1 MARLEPYGRG
11 LIDSELSAKKREVRQ
26 QIESD
31 YTAPAVN
38 TGVGYVDEKGRK
50 LVEMQEK
57 MRSAARFTELEDKMS
72 KDKLEKSLF
81 ESSKDFVGPKTAQAD
96 YRNLTNAA
104 MKTVDFEARKD
115 EQGYPAIY
123 KLPSGDQGGS
133 YEVAGINDRY
143 HPEAYK
149 RISALPPQ
157 ERAKAAAE
165 YIQGYTAPLVG
176 KLPQAIQPFTQDV
189 AFNRG
194 LGGATK
200 YLQQGLN
207 ALGQRVEVDGGLGP
221 KTLAAINQVEP
232 RALMRAASQAQ
243 LDDEYRMAE
252 RNPARKKFIQ
262 GLESRI
268 RNRLAIFG
276 QG

>member
-1 MARLEPYGRG
+1 MQNRVEGKAIRNE
-11 LIDSELSAKKREVRQ
+11 
-26 QIESD
+26 IESD
-31 YTAPAVN
+31 YASPAVN
-38 TGVGYVDEKGRK
+38 TEAGYVDEKGRK
-50 LVEMQEK
+50 LVEMQDR
-57 MRSAARFTELEDKMS
+57 MRSAARFSELEDKMS
-72 KDKLEKSLF
+72 RDNLEKSLF
-81 ESSKDFVGPKTAQAD
+81 ESKPNFVGPKTAQAD
-96 YRNLTNAA
+96 YSNLTNAA

-115 EQGYPAIY
+115 EQGYPAVY

-200 YLQQGLN
+200 YIQQGLN

-232 RALMRAASQAQ
+232 RALMREASKAQ
-243 LDDEYRMAE
+243 LDDEYRRASE
-252 RNPARKKFIQ
+252 DPERKKFIG
-262 GLESRI
+262 GLENRI

>member
-1 MARLEPYGRG
+1 M
-11 LIDSELSAKKREVRQ
+11 SEYVRPPTEQQPSSALPLPLQTVEW
-26 QIESD
+26 E
-31 YTAPAVN
+31 
-38 TGVGYVDEKGRK
+38 GRK
-50 LVEMQEK
+50 
-57 MRSAARFTELEDKMS
+57 DKQ
-72 KDKLEKSLF
+72 
-81 ESSKDFVGPKTAQAD
+81 G
-96 YRNLTNAA
+96 NLT
-104 MKTVDFEARKD
+104 V
-115 EQGYPAIY
+115 Y

-143 HPEAYK
+143 HPEAFQA
-149 RISALPPQ
+149 ISSLPAQ
-157 ERAKAAAE
+157 DRAKAAAE
-165 YIQGYTAPLVG
+165 YIQGYTAPLVER
-176 KLPQAIQPFTQDV
+176 LPQALQPFTQDL

-200 YLQQGLN
+200 YIQQGLN
-207 ALGQRVEVDGGLGP
+207 TLGQKVAVDGGMGP

-268 RNRLAIFG
+268 RNRLATFG

>member
-1 MARLEPYGRG
+1 MAKFDISGAASRFTGLEPRMRNESIRKELEPYTAAPQQPPEQTAR
-11 LIDSELSAKKREVRQ
+11 IEPMSEYVRPPTEPQ
-26 QIESD
+26 PSGELPLPLQTVEW
-31 YTAPAVN
+31 
-38 TGVGYVDEKGRK
+38 EGRK
-50 LVEMQEK
+50 
-57 MRSAARFTELEDKMS
+57 DKQ
-72 KDKLEKSLF
+72 
-81 ESSKDFVGPKTAQAD
+81 G
-96 YRNLTNAA
+96 NLA
-104 MKTVDFEARKD
+104 V
-115 EQGYPAIY
+115 Y
-123 KLPSGDQGGS
+123 KLPSGDMGGN

-143 HPEAYK
+143 HPEAFK
-149 RISALPPQ
+149 AISSLPAQ

-165 YIQGYTAPLVG
+165 YIQGYTAPLVE
-176 KLPQAIQPFTQDV
+176 KLPQAIQPFTQDL

-200 YLQQGLN
+200 YIQQGLN
-207 ALGQRVEVDGGLGP
+207 SLGQKVAVDGGFGP

-243 LDDEYRMAE
+243 LEDEYRMAE

-268 RNRLAIFG
+268 RNRLSTFG

>member
-1 MARLEPYGRG
+1 MAKFDISAAASRFTRLEPRMRNES
-11 LIDSELSAKKREVRQ
+11 IRKELEP
-26 QIESD
+26 
-31 YTAPAVN
+31 YTAAPQQPAEQ
-38 TGVGYVDEKGRK
+38 TARIEPMSEYVRPPTEQQPSSALPLPLQTVEWEGRK
-50 LVEMQEK
+50 
-57 MRSAARFTELEDKMS
+57 DKQ
-72 KDKLEKSLF
+72 
-81 ESSKDFVGPKTAQAD
+81 G
-96 YRNLTNAA
+96 NLT
-104 MKTVDFEARKD
+104 V
-115 EQGYPAIY
+115 Y

-143 HPEAYK
+143 HPEAFQA
-149 RISALPPQ
+149 ISSLPAQ
-157 ERAKAAAE
+157 DRAKAAAE
-165 YIQGYTAPLVG
+165 YIQGYTAPLVER
-176 KLPQAIQPFTQDV
+176 LPQALQPFTQDL

-200 YLQQGLN
+200 YIQQGLN
-207 ALGQRVEVDGGLGP
+207 TLGQKVAVDGGMGP

-268 RNRLAIFG
+268 RNRLATFG